1 MPLTDLARAS
11 LDELPRSPLLARA
24 AVVDT
29 FLDMLSA
36 TDDDTDRVLLQ
47 ETLARLPR
55 SVVVDR
61 TAVADLLLD
70 LLGPGEPSVN

>member
-1 MPLTDLARAS
+1 MLEQLVRTT
-11 LDELPRSPLLARA
+11 LDNLPQSPLLDRA

-36 TDDDTDRVLLQ
+36 TPNPAERSRLQ
-47 ETLARLPR
+47 ETLTRLPR
-55 SVVVDR
+55 SVAVDR

-70 LLGPGEPSVN
+70 LLGPGEPSAN

>member
-1 MPLTDLARAS
+1 MPLHDLIRTT
-11 LDELPRSPLLARA
+11 LDNLPRSPLLDRA

-29 FLDMLSA
+29 LLDMLSA
-36 TDDDTDRVLLQ
+36 TSNPEDRTQLM
-47 ETLARLPR
+47 ETLSRLPR

-70 LLGPGEPSVN
+70 LLGPGEPSPN

>member
-1 MPLTDLARAS
+1 MALSDLARAT
-11 LDELPRSPLLARA
+11 LDELPRSPLLDRA

-29 FLDMLSA
+29 LLDMLNA
-36 TDDDTDRVLLQ
+36 AEHPAERLQ
-47 ETLARLPR
+47 LEETLSRLPR

-70 LLGPGEPSVN
+70 LLGPGEPSAN

>member
-1 MPLTDLARAS
+1 MLHDLVRAT
-11 LDELPRSPLLARA
+11 LDNLPPSPLLDRA

-29 FLDMLSA
+29 LLDMLSA
-36 TDDDTDRVLLQ
+36 TADLDEKMQLQDTLSRV
-47 ETLARLPR
+47 PR

-70 LLGPGEPSVN
+70 LLGPGEPSDN